1 MNFDIIKGPLLTE
14 KGTDLQE
21 RNNQV
26 ILRVDRRANKIE
38 IKQAVEQ
45 LFRVKV
51 DKIRTCNRNG
61 KERRIGRVTGRTQ
74 SWKRAYVSLAE
85 GSKIDFLEG
94 L

>member
-1 MNFDIIKGPLLTE
+1 MNYDIIKGPLLTE

-74 SWKRAYVSLAE
+74 AWKRAYVTLSE

>member
-1 MNFDIIKGPLLTE
+1 MNYDIIKGPLLTE

-74 SWKRAYVSLAE
+74 SWKRAYVTLSE